1 MNNEKKNNN
10 LFFEFNNKI
19 GNTNDSSRFIKHS
32 KEGSTDGTNTLQNM
46 LDIEFNSNDNNNE

>member
-19 GNTNDSSRFIKHS
+19 GNTNDSSHFIKHS

-46 LDIEFNSNDNNNE
+46 LDIEFNDNDNNNE